1 MAEMDIR
8 IDPQGHAK
16 TDSDKVVKAQDKILR
31 KTKTLI
37 METIA
42 LGRTSEQ
49 VYNQMVRSKMKAQSG
64 DARNLKKFDQQNVA
78 LRKTSLRLG
87 KQEYEQYKK
96 KVKVEKELIKWQKK
110 LRHEYVASGQSL
122 KDYINKEFKSITVKN
137 KETKAIHLNTI
148 AKKAN
153 VRAQV
158 QLARLTSQTMSRG
171 GLMAFG
177 QQQGREQTAYER
189 SNNELLGGRPQMFT
203 DASMAPVVGA
213 LNAGMGD
220 GTKAGGMDT
229 PDIIKQKGAVEGLGN
244 AMKKTSRRSSI
255 LNSRLGNFFVIMTGI
270 SGTIFVFQ
278 KLYQWVRDFTN
289 VTMKAEE
296 ALVKLNMEASITKDM
311 LTDIG
316 QISKITGASGIIATE
331 KATEKI
337 QKYIQEGY
345 SATES
350 TQLLGQEISK
360 LNTAYDGTLTGA
372 MSRLKGIFVDIAA
385 TIGEKIRPGLTQ
397 LSKDVST
404 YQEREWQETFWENES
419 RLQTSINQKK
429 IGADFWMASKD
440 RGKTVKQLQEALLD
454 LRTKYFY
461 EKDLREHNVGF
472 DARELGNAGA
482 DIRANKSDAEY
493 LKSLGKEWKKLKDDK
508 VKYYGMTDYKKEL
521 AIHNKLYNS
530 LRKLSEQNI
539 AMRAEQDQWNQ
550 VEKAQIWMKY
560 FKYPTDAISDHEK
573 ERLNLSDPRATTH
586 DTTLAM
592 RKFRDNQFKGLK
604 EGEMSD
610 HEKIRLGLKDLPIMS
625 PTEIDKILDH
635 IREKNKRTAEEM
647 LADSRIWTDG
657 VKRGLDDYATAATN
671 AGKNAEI
678 TITNGFKNMEDAL
691 VEFVTKGK
699 ISFSGLVDSML
710 VDMARMAIKE
720 NITGQLAAG
729 LSGALGAYFTPTA
742 SNMNNITAQPGPRA
756 AGGTVSPY
764 TSYLVGEK
772 GREVLEMGSSGGYIT
787 PNNKL
792 GSA

>member
-1 MAEMDIR
+1 MADFDIN
-8 IDPQGHAK
+8 IDPRKRAK
-16 TDSDKVVKAQDKILR
+16 AGANRVNKAIDSISQRADKLTRKLINMGSTD
-31 KTKTLI
+31 
-37 METIA
+37 ETI
-42 LGRTSEQ
+42 S
-49 VYNQMVRSKMKAQSG
+49 
-64 DARNLKKFDQQNVA
+64 
-78 LRKTSLRLG
+78 RKRAVLAAHL
-87 KQEYEQYKK
+87 
-96 KVKVEKELIKWQKK
+96 VKEKEKLITLENKLIHQGSRKASFTAAEQRAYSRLTQKVGAYSMALKK
-110 LRHEYVASGQSL
+110 LRALEAGTTASGYTPARGMIG
-122 KDYINKEFKSITVKN
+122 KDPTANL
-137 KETKAIHLNTI
+137 TKDDPN
-148 AKKAN
+148 
-153 VRAQV
+153 
-158 QLARLTSQTMSRG
+158 

-177 QQQGREQTAYER
+177 NKQAETLEK
-189 SNNELLGGRPQMFT
+189 N
-203 DASMAPVVGA
+203 
-213 LNAGMGD
+213 LN
-220 GTKAGGMDT
+220 KAGAGYKKM
-229 PDIIKQKGAVEGLGN
+229 GNEVE
-244 AMKKTSRRSSI
+244 KTSRRSSI

-278 KLYQWVRDFTN
+278 KLYQWVHDFTN

-710 VDMARMAIKE
+710 VDMARMAIRE
-720 NITGQLAAG
+720 SITGPLAQG

-742 SNMNNITAQPGPRA
+742 PNMNNITAQPGPRA

-772 GREVLEMGSSGGYIT
+772 GPELLNMGSGGGYVT

-792 GSA
+792 GSAPSVKVVVNNNTGTKAEVRQDEPRFNGQEWVIGVWLDAYTRNAHGLRSMLGG